1 VSEANANRMLTPADL
16 ARLQPLIAA
25 AGVDGWLLFDFRGRN
40 PIAAAV
46 LGEQIVGSRRVYVLI
61 PPHGPPTALVHAVD
75 AELWRWWPA
84 GWVKRVWVTREQLA
98 TELAALARGRR
109 LAVDYSPDGAIPYLD
124 GVPAGVAELLRGLG
138 ATLLPSADLV
148 TRFCSVWTAEDVA
161 SHRRAAEAIAT
172 IARDALALAGAK
184 AHSDRP
190 MTEHELG
197 VWVRERFDR
206 AGLVTESGPSVSW
219 GPNAARAHYDPTAEE
234 SAPIVPGALLLLD
247 LWATEPNGIYADQ
260 TWMAAIGT
268 PSERDGH
275 LWSVVRQA
283 RDAALDLIGRRV
295 RSGEPVTGA
304 DGDAAAK
311 SVIRQAGHLEHT
323 ISRTGHSIDRHGLH
337 GFGPPVDDTETHDD
351 RRLIPGVGFSVEPGV
366 YLPGEAGVRS
376 EVNVVVQD
384 RDILVTPID
393 YQAELL
399 VV

>member
-1 VSEANANRMLTPADL
+1 MLTPADL
-16 ARLQPLIAA
+16 PRLQSLVAD

-46 LGEQIVGSRRVYVLI
+46 LGDQIVGSRRVYVLL
-61 PPHGPPTALVHAVD
+61 PPEGPPIALVHAVD

-84 GWVKRVWVTREQLA
+84 GWTKRVWITREELT
-98 TELAALARGRR
+98 TELGALVRGRR
-109 LAVDYSPDGAIPYLD
+109 LAIDYSPEGAIPYLD
-124 GVPAGVAELLRGLG
+124 GVPAGVAELLRKLG
-138 ATLLPSADLV
+138 ATLLSSAELV
-148 TRFCSVWTAEDVA
+148 TRYCSVWTAADVA

-172 IARDALALAGAK
+172 IARDALALAGK
-184 AHSDRP
+184 EAHTDRP
-190 MTEHELG
+190 LTEHALG

-247 LWATEPNGIYADQ
+247 LWATEPAGIYADQ
-260 TWMAAIGT
+260 TWMAAIGA
-268 PSERDGH
+268 PSERDAG
-275 LWSVVRQA
+275 LWTVVREA

-295 RSGEPVTGA
+295 RAGEPVRGA

-311 SVIRQAGHLEHT
+311 TVIGQAGYLDYR
-323 ISRTGHSIDRHGLH
+323 IARTGHSIDRYGLH
-337 GFGPPVDDTETHDD
+337 GFGPPIDDTETYDD
-351 RRLIPGVGFSVEPGV
+351 RLLIPGVGFSVEPGV

-376 EVNVVVQD
+376 EVNVVVEET
-384 RDILVTPID
+384 DILVTPRV
-393 YQAELL
+393 YQRELL